1 MGLFIQTNVSSM
13 IAQSNLNKTSA
24 GLSENFNKLSSGFRI
39 NGAADDAAGLG
50 ISKLMNASA
59 RSVIVASRNASDAI
73 SMSQTADGAAEQIH
87 ELLTRMRELAV
98 QGANGT
104 NNTTDLA
111 NLNGEFTSAS
121 AEITRI
127 GNVTTYNGTALLTGT
142 ASVAF
147 QVGIQNTADDRITV
161 SFGGA
166 SASDLG
172 ITTSS
177 LATITGA
184 QAAIATMDSAISSL
198 SLVRRNF
205 GSTINRLQ
213 STVQN
218 LSATGTNLSAAL
230 SRLRD
235 TDIAMETASLA
246 RNQVLTQAGAAVL
259 GQANQAPQLALS
271 LLRG

>member
-1 MGLFIQTNVSSM
+1 MGLFIQTNVSSL

-24 GLSENFNKLSSGFRI
+24 GLAQNFNKLSSGFRI

-50 ISKLMNASA
+50 ISKIQNASV
-59 RSVIVASRNASDAI
+59 RSVVVASRNASDAI
-73 SMSQTADGAAEQIH
+73 SMAQTADGAAEQIH
-87 ELLTRMRELAV
+87 ELLTRMRELSV
-98 QGANGT
+98 QAANGT

-111 NLNGEFTSAS
+111 NLDGEFASAS

-127 GNVTTYNGTALLTGT
+127 GNVTTFNGTALLTGT

-147 QVGIQNTADDRITV
+147 QVGIQNTGDDRITV

-166 SASDLG
+166 SASNLG
-172 ITTSS
+172 ITGAS
-177 LATITGA
+177 LSTITAA
-184 QAAIATMDSAISSL
+184 QIAIGTLDSAISSL
-198 SLVRRNF
+198 STVRRNF

-235 TDIAMETASLA
+235 TDIASETASLA
-246 RNQVLTQAGAAVL
+246 RSQVLTQAGAAVL

>member
-13 IAQSNLNKTSA
+13 IAQSNLNKTSN

-104 NNTTDLA
+104 NNTVDLA
-111 NLNGEFTSAS
+111 NLNGEFGSAS
-121 AEITRI
+121 EEITRI

-166 SASDLG
+166 SASNLG
-172 ITTSS
+172 ITAAS

-184 QAAIATMDSAISSL
+184 QAAIGTLDSAISAL
-198 SLVRRNF
+198 STVRRNF

-218 LSATGTNLSAAL
+218 LSATGTNLSSAL
-230 SRLRD
+230 SRMRD

>member
-1 MGLFIQTNVSSM
+1 MGLFIQTNVASM
-13 IAQSNLNKTSA
+13 IAQNNLSNTSSK
-24 GLSENFNKLSSGFRI
+24 LSGNFEKLSSGFRI
-39 NGAADDAAGLG
+39 NSASDDAAGLG

-59 RSVIVASRNASDAI
+59 RSIIVAQRNASDAI

-104 NNTTDLA
+104 NNTTDGA
-111 NLNGEFTSAS
+111 NLQTEFASAS

-161 SFGGA
+161 AFGGA
-166 SASDLG
+166 SASNLG
-172 ITTSS
+172 ITGATV
-177 LATITGA
+177 ATITGA
-184 QAAIATMDSAISSL
+184 QAAIATIDTAISTL
-198 SLVRRNF
+198 STVRETF
-205 GSTINRLQ
+205 GATVNRLQ
-213 STVQN
+213 STVAN
-218 LSATGTNLSAAL
+218 LQSTGTNLSAAL
-230 SRLRD
+230 SRIRD
-235 TDIAMETASLA
+235 TDIAMETSSLA
-246 RNQVLTQAGAAVL
+246 RNQVLSQAGAAVL

>member
-104 NNTTDLA
+104 NNTVDLA
-111 NLNGEFTSAS
+111 NLDGEFGSAS

-147 QVGIQNTADDRITV
+147 QVGIQNTGDDRITV

-166 SASDLG
+166 SASNLG
-172 ITTSS
+172 ITAAS
-177 LATITGA
+177 LASITGA
-184 QAAIATMDSAISSL
+184 QAAIATIDSAISSL
-198 SLVRRNF
+198 STVRRNF

>member
-13 IAQSNLNKTSA
+13 IAQSNLNKTSS

-50 ISKLMNASA
+50 ISKIQNAA
-59 RSVIVASRNASDAI
+59 VRSVMVASRNASDAI
-73 SMSQTADGAAEQIH
+73 SMAQTADGASEEIH
-87 ELLTRMRELAV
+87 NLLTRMRELAV
-98 QGANGT
+98 QASNGT

-111 NLNGEFTSAS
+111 NLDGEFASAS

-127 GNVTTYNGTALLTGT
+127 GNVTTFNGTALLTGT

-147 QVGIQNTADDRITV
+147 QVGIQNTGDDRITV

-166 SASDLG
+166 SASNLG
-172 ITTSS
+172 ITSAS
-177 LATITGA
+177 LASVTAA
-184 QAAIATMDSAISSL
+184 QTAIATMDSAISSL
-198 SLVRRNF
+198 STVRRNF

-246 RNQVLTQAGAAVL
+246 RSQVLTQAGAAVL